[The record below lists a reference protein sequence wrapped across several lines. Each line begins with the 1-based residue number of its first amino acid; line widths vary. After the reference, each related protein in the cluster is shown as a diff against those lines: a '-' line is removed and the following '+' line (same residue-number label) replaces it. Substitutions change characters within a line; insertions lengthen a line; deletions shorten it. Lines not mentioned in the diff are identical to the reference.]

1 MKAIVSIMLSA
12 LVLLQGLNVQMKDV
26 LEVDALFRHL
36 EYHLSSEGDDF
47 YSFLEKHYGSQKFDH
62 EHKGQSDDQNHE
74 KLPFKDKAHQNS
86 NNVVMVLTSNTSRDL
101 VASTISS
108 RSNFYHEDN
117 YSYLQ
122 QKDFFQP
129 PRIS

>member
-1 MKAIVSIMLSA
+1 
-12 LVLLQGLNVQMKDV
+12 MKDI

-36 EYHLSSEGDDF
+36 EYHLSSEGDDL
-47 YSFLEKHYGSQKFDH
+47 YSFLAKHYGSQKVDH
-62 EHKGQSDDQNHE
+62 EHKSQSDNQNHE

-86 NNVVMVLTSNTSRDL
+86 NTVVMALTSNTSRDL
-101 VASTISS
+101 VESTISS
-108 RSNFYHEDN
+108 RSKFHHEDT

-129 PRIS
+129 PRKS